1 MAWKKIDDAQAL
13 PDMPYSSFLANG
25 LTVNA
30 NSYNNDMTRGGGIAW
45 NATYPVTWSSYWDP
59 QGVMFTINVGQAVKQ
74 VDFRVTYATLTAS
87 ADADGFQ
94 GIVFLQ
100 NMTSGELVRVGLLPT
115 NGAVSYLDITMPFN
129 TALTGPQAFSLCFQ
143 SSKLEDLGIVKIRGG
158 VQNTVYL
165 DLRDGPGSY
174 IITAGEKHALLDL
187 TGVTAPSPGE
197 VDTLNEYQ
205 INAISI
211 EAPNPPDAYASVYP
225 QLPSNPPRLVSN
237 YAAPKVSE
245 AHVFELG
252 AMTLLGIAFNAVD
265 ANVGTAPPQLSHNT
279 AAPLSAVIGI
289 QNDALTLLQ
298 PDLCNG
304 VSQRYSFGAVIGS
317 TGVFSGHSADTQ
329 STSFSFITNAAVTNR
344 TLSVT
349 FRYYGLQRLNNSR
362 IELSLLDA
370 AGVLVVPALDLPID
384 LYRETEP
391 LSVIGITAR
400 DWYEPDASAAW
411 GMRDS
416 MTSLEMTF
424 GARFAIN
431 VPDLTLSA
439 NAVYTVKIVPKFV
452 TGIYVYNLYAR
463 FIPLTGS
470 GI

>member
-1 MAWKKIDDAQAL
+1 MAWKKIDDAQAVRE
-13 PDMPYSSFLANG
+13 MPYSSFLANG
-25 LTVNA
+25 LTTNA

-115 NGAVSYLDITMPFN
+115 NGAVSYLDITLPLN

-143 SSKLEDLGIVKIRGG
+143 SSKLEDLGTVSVSGG

-165 DLRDGPGSY
+165 DEIQNQY
-174 IITAGEKHALLDL
+174 AVTAGEKHELLDL
-187 TGVTAPSPGE
+187 TGVPAPSAGE

-205 INAISI
+205 INYIST
-211 EAPNPPDAYASVYP
+211 ASPNPPDGYASVYP
-225 QLPSNPPRLVSN
+225 SLVRNPSRLQSTYGYVQN
-237 YAAPKVSE
+237 HIATVY
-245 AHVFELG
+245 ELG
-252 AMTLLGIAFNAVD
+252 AMTLLGVAFNSVS

-298 PDLCNG
+298 PDICNG

-317 TGVFSGHSADTQ
+317 IGVFPGHSSDTQ

>member
-1 MAWKKIDDAQAL
+1 MAWKKIDDDQAL
-13 PDMPYSSFLANG
+13 ADMPYSSFLANG

-30 NSYNNDMTRGGGIAW
+30 NSYNEDLRRGGGIAW
-45 NATYPVTWSSYWDP
+45 NAHDPVTWSSYWDP
-59 QGVMFTINVGQAVKQ
+59 QGVEFTINVGQAVKQ

-100 NMTSGELVRVGLLPT
+100 NMIGGELVKVGLLPT
-115 NGAVSYLDITMPFN
+115 NGAVSYLDITLPLN

-143 SSKLEDLGIVKIRGG
+143 SSKLEDLGIVNVSGG

-165 DLRDGPGSY
+165 DEIPNQY
-174 IITAGEKHALLDL
+174 VVTAGEKHELLDL
-187 TGVTAPSPGE
+187 PDVPAPSAGE

-205 INAISI
+205 INYIST
-211 EAPNPPDAYASVYP
+211 AGASPPDGYASVYP
-225 QLPSNPPRLVSN
+225 SLISNPPRLQSTYEFAQNHIATV
-237 YAAPKVSE
+237 Y
-245 AHVFELG
+245 ELG
-252 AMTLLGIAFNAVD
+252 AMTLLGIAFDAVS

-289 QNDALTLLQ
+289 QNDALILCQ

-317 TGVFSGHSADTQ
+317 AGTFPNHSGSTQ
-329 STSFSFITNAAVTNR
+329 STSFSFITNAAVTDR

-349 FRYYGLQRLNNSR
+349 FRYYGLRRLNNSR
-362 IELSLLDA
+362 IELSLLDKN
-370 AGVLVVPALDLPID
+370 GVLVVPALDLPID
-384 LYRETEP
+384 VYRETEP

-416 MTSLEMTF
+416 MTALEMTF

-431 VPDLTLSA
+431 VPDVSLSA
-439 NAVYTVKIVPKFV
+439 NTVYTVKIVPKFV
-452 TGIYVYNLYAR
+452 TAIYVYNLYAR
-463 FIPLTGS
+463 FIPLIGS